1 MSPLVLAQDVTK
13 WYGPRRAVN
22 DVSFAIEQGEIVGLL
37 GPNGS
42 GKSTIFR
49 MLTGYLVPTSGRI
62 EVAGH
67 DVVTSSLA
75 VRRVISYV
83 PEDAPLYDHMRVGE
97 FLHFMANL
105 KGLRGPPAKAAVDA
119 AAERLDLTRVM
130 MLLTAKL
137 SRGFRQRV
145 SIAQALLG
153 NPQVLVLDEP
163 TSGLD
168 PHQVIAVR
176 DLIQSLSGSH
186 TVLIASHILSEIE
199 KIASRV
205 MILLDGTLLTADAL
219 KEKAERTMLRLAA
232 AAPEAAVRSVV
243 AAIAGV
249 RDIAL
254 EPKAGS
260 GTMRYLIRVEPHSS
274 PAADIVAALV
284 KAGIAVSELTEGRP
298 DLERVFLD
306 LTRRPSKVVA

>member
-1 MSPLVLAQDVTK
+1 MSFTI
-13 WYGPRRAVN
+13 G
-22 DVSFAIEQGEIVGLL
+22 QGEIVGLL

-49 MLTGYLVPTSGRI
+49 MLTGYLVPSSGRI

-67 DVVTSSLA
+67 DVVTDSLS
-75 VRRVISYV
+75 VRRLISYV

-97 FLHFMANL
+97 FLRFMANL
-105 KGLRGPPAKAAVDA
+105 RGLRGLTAKAAVEE

-145 SIAQALLG
+145 SMAQALLG
-153 NPQVLVLDEP
+153 NPRLLVLDEP

-186 TVLIASHILSEIE
+186 TLLIASHILSEIE

-205 MILLDGTLLTADAL
+205 MILLDGTLLTSDAMR
-219 KEKAERTMLRLAA
+219 ERGDGTMLRLAA
-232 AAPEAAVRSVV
+232 AAPETTTRGVV
-243 AAIAGV
+243 SSIAGV
-249 RDIAL
+249 RDIAV
-254 EPKAGS
+254 EPGD
-260 GTMRYLIRVEPHSS
+260 GPGIQQYLIKAEPRASL
-274 PAADIVAALV
+274 AADIVAALV
-284 KAGIAVSELTEGRP
+284 AEGIAVSELTEIRP

-306 LTRRPSKVVA
+306 LTRRSARGAA